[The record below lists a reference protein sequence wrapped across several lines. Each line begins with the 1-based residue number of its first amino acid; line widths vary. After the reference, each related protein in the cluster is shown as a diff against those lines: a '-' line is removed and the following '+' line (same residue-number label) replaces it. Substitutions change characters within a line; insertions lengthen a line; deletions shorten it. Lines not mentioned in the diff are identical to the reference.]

1 MKEASQRFHLHEM
14 LGGGTGRE
22 TESRREGARGR
33 EGGDGSRRQTINR
46 YRVCFKNVPELP
58 VVMAEQ
64 PRNLLKVQRIL
75 PFVWT
80 AWYANYISNCWGGGS
95 EQRLGSRKF

>member
-1 MKEASQRFHLHEM
+1 M
-14 LGGGTGRE
+14 LGGGTRRE
-22 TESRREGARGR
+22 TESRREAARGR
-33 EGGDGSRRQTINR
+33 EGGDGSQGQTVNR

-64 PRNLLKVQRIL
+64 PRNLLKMQRIL
-75 PFVWT
+75 PFMWT
-80 AWYANYISNCWGGGS
+80 AWYPNYISNCWGEKS